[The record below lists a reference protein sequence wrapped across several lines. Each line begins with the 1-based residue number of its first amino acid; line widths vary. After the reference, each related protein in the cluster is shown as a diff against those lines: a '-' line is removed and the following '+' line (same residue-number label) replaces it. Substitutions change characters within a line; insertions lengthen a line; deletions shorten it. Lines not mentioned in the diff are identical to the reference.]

1 MTIIKSFGTKNLF
14 PPTASLNLNWRWYFD
29 KTSVN
34 TWKNIIFDF
43 IHLMDKFWMQ
53 GNIEIINSK
62 EWAYKNTV
70 KKLIIEKNWKI
81 QNVLFL

>member
-14 PPTASLNLNWRWYFD
+14 PPTASVNLNWRWYFD

-53 GNIEIINSK
+53 GNIEITNSK